1 MPHRGSAIILITAI
15 FIGSSA
21 AAATL
26 TRLSTG
32 RGAEIVLKGDIARED
47 AEALENLMRAINEE
61 GQPVRALRL
70 DSPGGNLLG
79 AIALARFIRSHAEMS
94 TTVGSGSVCASACFL
109 AFSAGSRKFA
119 DYNSF
124 VGVHGVA
131 DGHGGVSE
139 ETEAATRMMAR
150 IGNEFGV
157 PPEITGKIIAT
168 PPDEIAWLTPDDL
181 RQMGATMIGRPAPR
195 RADAGSGVADM
206 ARVSAPLYLAQSAA
220 AAADRGDYDTAI
232 RLWRQLA
239 ARAHGPSQYNL
250 GEMYYAGRGVAQDY
264 GEAAK
269 WYQRAAEQGIPAAQL
284 DVGVAYALGRGVPK
298 DLRKAYMW
306 LSVAALTYT
315 TAGERSQAAKARD
328 LVSAHMTADEIAA
341 AKRLSDEWA
350 PAHVRF

>member
-15 FIGSSA
+15 VMGSSA

-79 AIALARFIRSHAEMS
+79 AIALARFIRRHAEIS
-94 TTVGSGSVCASACFL
+94 TSVGSGSTCASACFL

-157 PPEITGKIIAT
+157 PAEITGKIIAT

-181 RQMGATMIGRPAPR
+181 RQMGATMIGRPASTPR
-195 RADAGSGVADM
+195 RADAGSGVADL

-220 AAADRGDYDTAI
+220 EAADSGDYDTAI

-239 ARAHGPSQYNL
+239 ARGHGASEYNL

-269 WYQRAAEQGIPAAQL
+269 WYERAAEQGVPAAQL
-284 DVGVAYALGRGVPK
+284 EMGVACALGRGVPR

-306 LSVAALTYT
+306 LSIAALTYAT
-315 TAGERSQAAKARD
+315 EEERARAAKARD
-328 LVSAHMTADEIAA
+328 LVSRHMTASEIAA
-341 AKRLSDEWA
+341 AQRLTDERA
-350 PAHVRF
+350 RER